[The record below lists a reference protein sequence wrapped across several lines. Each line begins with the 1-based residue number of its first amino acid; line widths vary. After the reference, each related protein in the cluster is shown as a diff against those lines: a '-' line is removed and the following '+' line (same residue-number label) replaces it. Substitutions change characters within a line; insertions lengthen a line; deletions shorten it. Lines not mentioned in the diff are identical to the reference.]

1 MKKKILI
8 SILAIVM
15 CLVLVGCGKE
25 KNLNNNSNSNQT
37 NENTNI
43 NSNQTNENTDI
54 NYNQTNENTNTNESN
69 INTVIVDDELIEIDD
84 SENVPMDGDP
94 VVVSEVINCDGC
106 VFAYFSDEGDKAK
119 TLGSTISA
127 SEYTTDINN
136 LKTQGGKQRHNFFGL
151 VLSGNTISRAYACIL
166 KDDKIYCIEGSTNG
180 AYHNSN
186 IAILNKIFTNG
197 QCKTISDGHTYT
209 CTDGSYNGD
218 TKTSGYTSLH
228 YETSCTIYGS
238 NSNTGKLI
246 CH

>member
-1 MKKKILI
+1 MKNKFLI
-8 SILAIVM
+8 GLLTIVI
-15 CLVLVGCGKE
+15 CLMLVGCGKE
-25 KNLNNNSNSNQT
+25 NDLNNNSNDDSNSIQT
-37 NENTNI
+37 NENINNNDNN
-43 NSNQTNENTDI
+43 NSNASDN
-54 NYNQTNENTNTNESN
+54 
-69 INTVIVDDELIEIDD
+69 VIVDNDEIIEFDD
-84 SENVPMDGDP
+84 TDNDP
-94 VVVSEVINCDGC
+94 VDDESVVVEEVINCDGC
-106 VFAYFSDEGDKAK
+106 VFSYFSDEGDKAK
-119 TLGSTISA
+119 TLGATLSPSD
-127 SEYTTDINN
+127 YTNDINN
-136 LKTQGGKQRHNFFGL
+136 LKTAGGKQRHNFFGL

-166 KDDKIYCIEGSTNG
+166 KDSKIYCIEGSTNG

-228 YETSCTIYGS
+228 YETSCTIYGA

>member
-1 MKKKILI
+1 MKNKFLI
-8 SILAIVM
+8 GLLTIVI
-15 CLVLVGCGKE
+15 CLMLVGCGKE
-25 KNLNNNSNSNQT
+25 KDLNNNSNDDSNSIQT
-37 NENTNI
+37 NENINNNDNN
-43 NSNQTNENTDI
+43 NSNASDN
-54 NYNQTNENTNTNESN
+54 
-69 INTVIVDDELIEIDD
+69 VIVDNDEIIEFDD
-84 SENVPMDGDP
+84 TDNDP
-94 VVVSEVINCDGC
+94 VDDESVVVEEVINCDGC
-106 VFAYFSDEGDKAK
+106 VYAYFSDEGDKAK
-119 TLGSTISA
+119 TLGATLSPSD
-127 SEYTTDINN
+127 YTNDINN
-136 LKTQGGKQRHNFFGL
+136 LKTAGGKQRHNFFGL

-166 KDDKIYCIEGSTNG
+166 KDNKIYCIEGSTNG

-228 YETSCTIYGS
+228 YETSCTIYGA

>member
-1 MKKKILI
+1 MKNKFLI
-8 SILAIVM
+8 GLLTIVI
-15 CLVLVGCGKE
+15 CLMLVGCGKE
-25 KNLNNNSNSNQT
+25 KNLNNNSNVSDN
-37 NENTNI
+37 
-43 NSNQTNENTDI
+43 
-54 NYNQTNENTNTNESN
+54 
-69 INTVIVDDELIEIDD
+69 VIVDNDEIIEFDD
-84 SENVPMDGDP
+84 TNNDP
-94 VVVSEVINCDGC
+94 VDDESVVVEEVINCDGC
-106 VFAYFSDEGDKAK
+106 VFSYFSDEGDKAK
-119 TLGSTISA
+119 TLGA
-127 SEYTTDINN
+127 SLSPSDYTNDINK
-136 LKTQGGKQRHNFFGL
+136 LKTAGGKQRHNFFGL

-166 KDDKIYCIEGSTNG
+166 KDSKIYCIEGSTNG

-228 YETSCTIYGS
+228 YETSCTIYGA